1 MMTTEERA
9 ALEAF
14 VAGVRAHYGARL
26 VDIFVFGSRARG
38 DATPDSDVDLAIIL
52 QDGDWTL
59 WSEKRQL
66 LDFVHEALVHHGLYI
81 QAWPLRQSA
90 WHDPSLHPNPRFIR
104 SIRHDAKPVVEAV

>member
-1 MMTTEERA
+1 MTTEERA

-52 QDGDWTL
+52 QDGDWRF
-59 WSEKRQL
+59 WPEKMAL
-66 LDFVHEALVHHGLYI
+66 SDFVHDALVDHGLYI
-81 QAWPLRQSA
+81 QAWPIQLAEWSMPAMHR
-90 WHDPSLHPNPRFIR
+90 NPRFVENMKR
-104 SIRHDAKPVVEAV
+104 DAKPWNLAA